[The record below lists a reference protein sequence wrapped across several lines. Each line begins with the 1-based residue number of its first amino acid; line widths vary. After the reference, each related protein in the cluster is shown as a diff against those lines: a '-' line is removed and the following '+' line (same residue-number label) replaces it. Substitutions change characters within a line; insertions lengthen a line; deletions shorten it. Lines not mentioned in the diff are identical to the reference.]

1 MENYQKY
8 LDPLTLAS
16 LEGLDLQARMVVE
29 GYVAGMH
36 PSPYHGFSVEFAE
49 HREYVP
55 GDDIRHVDW
64 KVWSKTDKLYLKQY
78 EQETNLLTYLL
89 LDTSES
95 MAYASGDNVTKLQ
108 YAQLIAASLSYLIL
122 QQQDSVGL
130 VIYDD
135 AVRRYLKPAGQT
147 SQLKE
152 ILHLLD
158 VTPAREKS
166 DLGLVFNDLAE
177 RFKKRGVVVI
187 LSDLFDDP
195 ARIVTGLKHFRH
207 RRHEVIVFHILDPA
221 ELDFPFRDTTL
232 FKGMEG
238 MADILTDPHAL
249 KRAYQAE
256 LGSFLKE
263 LEKGCR
269 MVDID
274 YVPLAHR
281 SEPGRRVVELPGVP
295 IGSNPLSV
303 SAAPA
308 LEELSAV
315 MLPLVWALGFANA
328 PLLYALAAAGGPRR
342 DPSLESAQV
351 PGSPLG
357 GDAVSAGG
365 HPQESAAA
373 PHRAV
378 AAAGDPDAG
387 GSPGRLGDGQAVS
400 ESFGAVI
407 AGQRTHK
414 VIVLD
419 GSLSMGYRSG
429 ESSRFDQAKA
439 VATQIVKDARGG
451 DAVSV
456 IMMGDPPRVVIGD
469 PTNNLREVEKEIG
482 ELAQSDGGTDLAA
495 TFEKVDRVLEVSSI
509 VQKEVIFL
517 TDLQAASWRPPAE
530 ATDGLNRTVARL
542 EARRPRS
549 VVIDLGKSGGENRA
563 VTDLKLDVPVVTV
576 GDAGLDPR
584 RPCATLAVPAPT
596 VSGRG

>member
-95 MAYASGDNVTKLQ
+95 MAYASGENVSKLR
-108 YAQLIAASLSYLIL
+108 YAQYIAASLSYLIL

-152 ILHLLD
+152 VLHLLD

-207 RRHEVIVFHILDPA
+207 RRHEVIVFHILDSA

-256 LGSFLKE
+256 LQSFLQE

-274 YVPLAHR
+274 YVPL
-281 SEPGRRVVELPGVP
+281 
-295 IGSNPLSV
+295 
-303 SAAPA
+303 
-308 LEELSAV
+308 
-315 MLPLVWALGFANA
+315 
-328 PLLYALAAAGGPRR
+328 
-342 DPSLESAQV
+342 
-351 PGSPLG
+351 
-357 GDAVSAGG
+357 
-365 HPQESAAA
+365 
-373 PHRAV
+373 
-378 AAAGDPDAG
+378 
-387 GSPGRLGDGQAVS
+387 
-400 ESFGAVI
+400 
-407 AGQRTHK
+407 RT
-414 VIVLD
+414 
-419 GSLSMGYRSG
+419 
-429 ESSRFDQAKA
+429 
-439 VATQIVKDARGG
+439 
-451 DAVSV
+451 
-456 IMMGDPPRVVIGD
+456 
-469 PTNNLREVEKEIG
+469 N
-482 ELAQSDGGTDLAA
+482 QS
-495 TFEKVDRVLEVSSI
+495 
-509 VQKEVIFL
+509 
-517 TDLQAASWRPPAE
+517 
-530 ATDGLNRTVARL
+530 
-542 EARRPRS
+542 
-549 VVIDLGKSGGENRA
+549 
-563 VTDLKLDVPVVTV
+563 LDV
-576 GDAGLDPR
+576 ALSSY
-584 RPCATLAVPAPT
+584 LASRSA
-596 VSGRG
+596 RIR